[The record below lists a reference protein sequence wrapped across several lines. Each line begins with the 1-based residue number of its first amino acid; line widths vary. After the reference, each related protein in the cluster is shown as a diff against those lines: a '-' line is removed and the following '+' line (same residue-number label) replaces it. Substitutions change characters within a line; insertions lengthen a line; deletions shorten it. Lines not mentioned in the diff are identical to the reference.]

1 MQAVAAE
8 QRVRRTPQAAAEALA
23 ALQQQHLRRSRRTVQ
38 GYDEGAGS
46 TRPRWGDAPLLNFCG
61 NDYLGLA
68 RDPRLTAAL
77 TGAAQHW
84 GVGSGASHLVT
95 GHTREHQLLE
105 EELAAFTGRESA
117 LLFSTGYMANLG
129 VVSALCGRSD
139 TVLQDRLNH
148 ASLIDGARLSG
159 ARLLRYRHN
168 EVADAE
174 RLLPDVAAPHST
186 AGTLL
191 ATDGVFSM
199 DGDLAPVAA
208 LAQLAQRRAAWL
220 LVDDAHGLGV
230 LGARGGGVLEL
241 AGLTT
246 QQVPLLVGTLGK
258 ALGTFGA
265 FVAGERDLIDYI
277 LQRARS
283 YIYTTALPPAVA
295 AATRV
300 ALTLVRDEPWR
311 REHLAGLI
319 ARFRKAA
326 AREGLAL
333 GESMT
338 PIQPVLLGDAALA
351 VSASQALQRRGD
363 WVTAI
368 RAPTVPAGTERL
380 RVTLSVA
387 HDEAQVDGLVTALA
401 ESLVE
406 ARAAAGVAQ
415 GPT

>member
-1 MQAVAAE
+1 M
-8 QRVRRTPQAAAEALA
+8 RRHPQAAADALA
-23 ALQQQHLRRSRRTVQ
+23 ALQQQHLRRTRRTVQ
-38 GYDEGAGS
+38 GYAGEAG
-46 TRPRWGDAPLLNFCG
+46 TTQPRWGQAPLVNFCG

-77 TGAAQHW
+77 TEAAAHW

-95 GHTREHQLLE
+95 GHTHEHQQLE

-117 LLFSTGYMANLG
+117 LLFSTGYMANVG
-129 VVSALCGRSD
+129 VVSALCGRGER
-139 TVLQDRLNH
+139 VLQDRLNH

-159 ARLLRYRHN
+159 GRLLRYRHN
-168 EVADAE
+168 DVADAA
-174 RLLPDVAAPHST
+174 RLLAPAEHAT
-186 AGTLL
+186 EAGSAVLV

-199 DGDLAPVAA
+199 DGDVAPVAGLAA
-208 LAQLAQRRAAWL
+208 LAQQHQAWL

-230 LGARGGGVLEL
+230 LGAHGGGVLEL
-241 AGLTT
+241 AGLGA

-295 AATRV
+295 AATRA

-311 REHLAGLI
+311 RDRLQVLI
-319 ARFRKAA
+319 ARFRAA
-326 AREGLAL
+326 ALREGLAL
-333 GESMT
+333 GDSQT
-338 PIQPVLLGDAALA
+338 PIQPVLVGDAARALA
-351 VSASQALQRRGD
+351 ASLALEQAGY

-380 RVTLSVA
+380 RVTLSAA
-387 HDEAQVDGLVTALA
+387 HQEAQVDGLVTALA
-401 ESLVE
+401 EAL
-406 ARAAAGVAQ
+406 RAQAPA
-415 GPT
+415 

>member
-1 MQAVAAE
+1 M
-8 QRVRRTPQAAAEALA
+8 L
-23 ALQQQHLRRSRRTVQ
+23 
-38 GYDEGAGS
+38 GYGEGAGS
-46 TRPRWGDAPLLNFCG
+46 NRPRWGESPLLNFCG

-77 TGAAQHW
+77 TSAAGHW

-95 GHTREHQLLE
+95 GHTGEHQQLE
-105 EELAAFTGRESA
+105 AELAAYTGREAA
-117 LLFSTGYMANLG
+117 LLFSTGYMANVG
-129 VVSALCGRSD
+129 VISALCGRGD

-148 ASLIDGARLSG
+148 ASLIDGARLCG

-168 EVADAE
+168 QVADAA
-174 RLLPDVAAPHST
+174 RLLPEPAAAESAVA
-186 AGTLL
+186 TLV

-199 DGDLAPVAA
+199 DGDLAPVAE
-208 LAQLAQRRAAWL
+208 LAQLAQQREAWL

-230 LGARGGGVLEL
+230 LGAHGGGVLEL
-241 AGLTT
+241 AGLTA

-300 ALTLVRDEPWR
+300 ALTLLRDEPWR
-311 REHLAGLI
+311 RTRLAELI
-319 ARFRKAA
+319 ARFRAA
-326 AREGLAL
+326 VQREGLPLA
-333 GESMT
+333 ESQT
-338 PIQPVLLGDAALA
+338 PIQPIVLGDTALA
-351 VSASQALQRRGD
+351 LAASEALLRRGY

-380 RVTLSVA
+380 RVTLSAA
-387 HDEAQVDGLVTALA
+387 HDEAQIDGLVAALA
-401 ESLVE
+401 ESLAE
-406 ARAAAGVAQ
+406 AQRGWS
-415 GPT
+415 PP